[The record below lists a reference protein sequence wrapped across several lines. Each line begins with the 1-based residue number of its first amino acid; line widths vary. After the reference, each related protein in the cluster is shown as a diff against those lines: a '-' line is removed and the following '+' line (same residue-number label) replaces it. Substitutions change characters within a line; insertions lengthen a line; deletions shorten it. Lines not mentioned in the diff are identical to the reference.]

1 MRAGKLTILARK
13 LTMRA
18 RKAGLRRHRRG
29 LRRDRGSVS
38 LWVVIFAFVTMVL
51 LTLVVDGGQVMIA
64 KSRAADIAEQAA
76 RAAADDIATGAL
88 RNGQVAIAG
97 AACDAAGPAAGLI
110 STYAKGVNV
119 TALMRSCAIGTGPE
133 GTPDVTVGVQV
144 SIKPAIPAGA
154 FSAISVTATETAYLA
169 CGSAT
174 QVVAC

>member
-1 MRAGKLTILARK
+1 VHGRK

-18 RKAGLRRHRRG
+18 TQRWLAGW

-97 AACDAAGPAAGLI
+97 GACNAAGPAAGLI
-110 STYAKGVNV
+110 STYAKGVDV

-133 GTPDVTVGVQV
+133 GTPDVTVGVRV

-169 CGSAT
+169 CGTAT
-174 QVVAC
+174 NVVAC

>member
-1 MRAGKLTILARK
+1 MRARK
-13 LTMRA
+13 LTVGAGRLVTRA
-18 RKAGLRRHRRG
+18 TRRAGKAG

-38 LWVVIFAFVTMVL
+38 LWVVIFAFV
-51 LTLVVDGGQVMIA
+51 TLVVDGGQVMIA

-97 AACDAAGPAAGLI
+97 GACDAVGPAAGLI
-110 STYAKGVNV
+110 STYAKGVDV

-133 GTPDVTVGVQV
+133 GTPDVTVGVRV

-169 CGSAT
+169 CGTAT